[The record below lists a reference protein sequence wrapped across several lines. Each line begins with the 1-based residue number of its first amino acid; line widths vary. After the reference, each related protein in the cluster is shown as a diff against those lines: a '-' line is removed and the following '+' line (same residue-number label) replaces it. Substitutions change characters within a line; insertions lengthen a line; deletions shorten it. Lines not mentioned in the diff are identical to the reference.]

1 MSKESFVILMIIIN
15 IINFYYQYLIF
26 YQLNYQFM
34 LNQYYQYYKLLILSI
49 LLISLSIFL
58 LIYYLFELH
67 KENRT

>member
-1 MSKESFVILMIIIN
+1 MIIIN